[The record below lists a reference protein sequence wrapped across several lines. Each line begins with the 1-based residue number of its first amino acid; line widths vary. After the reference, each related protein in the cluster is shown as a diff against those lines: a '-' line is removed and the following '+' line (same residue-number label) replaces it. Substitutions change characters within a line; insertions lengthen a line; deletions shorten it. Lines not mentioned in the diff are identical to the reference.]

1 MPNATCPQSRRKSLP
16 GPETLVPKL
25 DASEL
30 DPRRWLALAVVL
42 GATFLGVLDFFIVNV
57 SIPSIHKNLPATL
70 SQIELMIAGYGLTY
84 AVCLITGGRLGDI
97 YGRKRMFMY
106 GVGGFT
112 LASVLCGVAPG
123 PNTLIAAR
131 LLQGVT
137 GALMFPQVLSIIQVT
152 FPPAERHA
160 AFGILG
166 MVLGAGSFMANVLG
180 GFLIEGNMLG
190 LGWRPIFLVNLPLG
204 AVALTIAPRV
214 LRESR
219 SATAQKLDLG
229 GIPLISLALFLLVYP
244 LAEGRDLG
252 WPPWAF
258 ACLAGFVPALAVFIL
273 YERSVSAGGGSPLVE
288 LTLFRDRVFVVG
300 LVTTLL
306 FYSGLSAFFMT
317 VTFFLQEGMK
327 LSPKM
332 AGYTLVPFGIGFL
345 VASSLAV
352 KLARRLGSLT
362 INIGAAM
369 MIVGLIGIV
378 MVSRW
383 RGSAVSTWE
392 LVPLLLMYGT
402 GQGFVMPTLIS
413 TVLSGIPSNAAGS
426 ASGVLTT
433 TQQVAMATGVAF
445 IGTIFF
451 AILGGKPRPEQFAA
465 AISSSLL
472 VNIVL
477 LTATFALAFLLPRTL
492 NEEIAERHVEI

>member
-1 MPNATCPQSRRKSLP
+1 MEIPVLEPVP
-16 GPETLVPKL
+16 GGIEP
-25 DASEL
+25 

-57 SIPSIHKNLPATL
+57 SIPSIRQDLHATL
-70 SQIELMIAGYGLTY
+70 SQIQLMIAGYGLTY

-97 YGRKRMFMY
+97 YGRKRVFML
-106 GVGGFT
+106 GVAGFT
-112 LASVLCGVAPG
+112 LASALCGLAPG
-123 PNTLIAAR
+123 ANTLIAAR

-152 FPPAERHA
+152 FPPSERNA

-180 GFLIEGNMLG
+180 GFLIEGNLLG

-204 AVALTIAPRV
+204 ALALLAAPSI

-219 SATAQKLDLG
+219 SATALKLDLG
-229 GIPLISLALFLLVYP
+229 GIPLASLALLLLVYP
-244 LAEGRDLG
+244 LAEGREAG

-258 ACLAGFVPALAVFIL
+258 ICLAASVPALAVFIL
-273 YERSVSAGGGSPLVE
+273 YERRVSASGGSPLVE
-288 LTLFRDRVFVVG
+288 LSLFGDRVFVAG
-300 LVTTLL
+300 LATSLA

-317 VTFFLQEGMK
+317 ITFFLQDGLK
-327 LSPKM
+327 LSPKT

-345 VASSLAV
+345 MASSLAV

-362 INIGAAM
+362 INVGAGMMIIALAGIVAIARWHGAA
-369 MIVGLIGIV
+369 L
-378 MVSRW
+378 SN
-383 RGSAVSTWE
+383 WE
-392 LVPLLLMYGT
+392 LVPLLLLYGT
-402 GQGFVMPTLIS
+402 GQGFVMPTLIT
-413 TVLSGIPSNAAGS
+413 TVLSGIPRDAAGS

-433 TQQVAMATGVAF
+433 TQQVALALGVAL

-451 AILGGKPRPEQFAA
+451 ALLGGEPQPQEFAQ
-465 AISSSLL
+465 AISTSLL
-472 VNIVL
+472 VNIGL
-477 LTATFALAFLLPRTL
+477 LAATFALAFLLPRTL
-492 NEEIAERHVEI
+492 KEGVHGKHIDV